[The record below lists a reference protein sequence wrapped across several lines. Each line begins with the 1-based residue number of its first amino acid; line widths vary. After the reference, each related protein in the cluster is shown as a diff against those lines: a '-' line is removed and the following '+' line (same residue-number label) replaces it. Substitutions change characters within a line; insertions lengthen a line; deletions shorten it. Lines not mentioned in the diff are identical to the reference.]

1 MDILA
6 YGMVTALGTDAATS
20 CASARAG
27 LVRSRPLE
35 HFRIRS
41 GVTGEPEPIIAH
53 PVLLLTNGFE
63 GEARLLRLI
72 HGAMAD
78 VAAQAGTHGLD
89 LADAPIYLSLPASDR
104 PQSAAGLIADETV
117 RSTRAANAE
126 QPPDARAEFARAAG
140 ILARAAALA
149 RWSRQPELAF
159 LTTAGNAGGIEALRA
174 AAVDLS
180 SGRCRRAIVIGA
192 DSLLDATTLN
202 WLQVSARLKCDAVPN
217 GLQPGEAACALLLSA
232 AEPEVAQ
239 AHIAKTAVGD
249 EEASL
254 DSGRVSSGG
263 GLARALASADTGTRD
278 HMPWLLSDHNG
289 ETYRASELGHAIVRL
304 RAQSPRFASPHIEY
318 PAISFG
324 DTGAASALV
333 GIVWAIRAFARG
345 YAPGGPALVA
355 ATSEGRLR
363 AAASVQAA
371 ART

>member
-20 CASARAG
+20 CAAARAG
-27 LVRSRPLE
+27 LVRSRPLD

-41 GVTGEPEPIIAH
+41 GVTGEAEPVIAH
-53 PVLLLTNGFE
+53 PVVLLTNGFE
-63 GEARLLRLI
+63 GEARLLRLM

-78 VAAQAGTHGLD
+78 VASQAGTHGLD
-89 LADAPIYLSLPASDR
+89 LSDAPIYLSLPASDR
-104 PQSAAGLIADETV
+104 PQSAAGLIADEAV
-117 RSTRAANAE
+117 RNTRAERAE
-126 QPPDARAEFARAAG
+126 APLDARGEFVRAAR
-140 ILARAAALA
+140 IVSRAAALA
-149 RWSRQPELAF
+149 RWPRQPELAF
-159 LTTAGNAGGIEALRA
+159 LSNAGNGGGIEALRA
-174 AAVDLS
+174 AAIDLA

-192 DSLLDATTLN
+192 DSLLDAATLN

-232 AEPEVAQ
+232 AEPESAQ
-239 AHIAKTAVGD
+239 AHITKTGVGD

-254 DSGRVSSGG
+254 DSGRVSSGS

-278 HMPWLLSDHNG
+278 HAPWLLSDHNG

-318 PAISFG
+318 PALAFG

-333 GIVWAIRAFARG
+333 GIIWAIRAFARG

-363 AAASVQAA
+363 AAASVQASG
-371 ART
+371 T